1 MGGGGYMS
9 YEKPAIIT
17 FTNEELKTYMSAMAS
32 SCYKG
37 HAAGDS
43 YCYQGHS
50 NTGKSCTTGHYYGS

>member
-1 MGGGGYMS
+1 MS